1 MKKFAIAA
9 LMAATI
15 AGTTMAEEP
24 TLVKTLFTSEEGRAV
39 SWAET
44 LTIPAEDFADATI
57 QAGNYLYITF
67 SSTTDVIELKSN
79 GEKLPG
85 SVFTWLGEGRTDLKV
100 YFTEDMISA
109 VKANGVEFC
118 GANFSVTGVGIYS
131 DGTTVPAGAVWCGYF
146 WVDEWKTLEIFKEA
160 FNTYN
165 GERYLDIYLSGE
177 ADYDYYFVK
186 VMTTWEESGL
196 IAGNENIQHNPYM
209 ATIDLTEKG
218 INLPTALTSDR
229 MMIQMNP
236 EGGAQFNIV
245 AVALRHDGDT
255 GVVKVT
261 TPDSEVVNVY
271 NMLGVKVASNVNKAT
286 ATQGLPSGLYIVG
299 DKKVLVK

>member
-1 MKKFAIAA
+1 
-9 LMAATI
+9 MAAAI
-15 AGTTMAEEP
+15 AGTAMAEEP
-24 TLVKTLFTSEEGRAV
+24 TLVKSLFTSEEGLAV
-39 SWAET
+39 SWSNT
-44 LTIPAEDFADATI
+44 LTIPAEEFADATI

-67 SSTTDVIELKSN
+67 SATTDVIELKSN

-85 SVFTWLGEGRTDLKV
+85 TIFTWLGEGRTDLKV

-109 VKANGVEFC
+109 VKANGMELC

-131 DGTTVPAGAVWCGYF
+131 DGTTAPAGAVWCGYF

-160 FNTYN
+160 FNNYN
-165 GERYLDIYLSGE
+165 SERYLDIYLSGE
-177 ADYDYYFVK
+177 ADYDSYFIK
-186 VMTTWEESGL
+186 VMTSWEESGL
-196 IAGNENIQHNPYM
+196 IAGNKNIQHNPCK

-218 INLPTALTSDR
+218 IDLSSVLTSDR

-236 EGGAQFNIV
+236 EGGAQFNIC
-245 AVALRHDGDT
+245 AVALRDDGET
-255 GVVKVT
+255 GVINIT
-261 TPDSEVVNVY
+261 TSDSEIVNVY
-271 NMLGVKVASNVNKAT
+271 NMQGVKVASNVEKTT

>member
-1 MKKFAIAA
+1 MKKLAIAA
-9 LMAATI
+9 LTAATI

-131 DGTTVPAGAVWCGYF
+131 DGTTAPAGAVWCGYF
-146 WVDEWKTLEIFKEA
+146 WVENWNTIEIFKEA
-160 FNTYN
+160 FNKYN
-165 GERYLDIYLSGE
+165 GERYLDIYLSDE
-177 ADYDYYFVK
+177 ANYNTYLIK
-186 VMTTWEESGL
+186 VLTSWENGGL
-196 IAGNENIQHNPYM
+196 VADNDKIEHKAGL
-209 ATIDLTEKG
+209 ATLDLKANG
-218 INLPTALTSDR
+218 INLTSVLTTDR
-229 MMIQMNP
+229 LMIQMNP
-236 EGGAQFNIV
+236 EGGNPFNIR
-245 AVALRHDGDT
+245 AVALRNDGET
-255 GVVKVT
+255 GVAEIAAV
-261 TPDSEVVNVY
+261 DSEVVNVY
-271 NMLGVKVASNVNKAT
+271 NMQGVVVARGVNKAT
-286 ATQGLPSGLYIVG
+286 ATEGLPSGLYIVG